1 MLTFPID
8 GYHFLA
14 HQTSLLP
21 GARIRIG
28 IREIADAFGCGTAVS
43 RAQVKLVAVR
53 RVAATMNRVLES
65 KSRTRDES
73 G

>member
-14 HQTSLLP
+14 HQTSSLP